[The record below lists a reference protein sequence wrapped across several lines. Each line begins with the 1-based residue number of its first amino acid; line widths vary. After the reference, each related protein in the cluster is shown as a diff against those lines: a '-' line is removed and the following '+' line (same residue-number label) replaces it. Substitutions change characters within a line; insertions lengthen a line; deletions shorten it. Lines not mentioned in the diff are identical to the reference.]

1 MLRWGSGARCASL
14 REDDECLAGTHRYR
28 PTWVEVDVTNIA
40 ENTRA
45 LASLGREKGL
55 GLIAV
60 VKADGYGHGALAT
73 AKAALSQGAE
83 MLAVALPEEGA
94 TLRQGGITAPILV
107 MGAYVPGTLEAY
119 QRFSLMATVTDFDQ
133 LRSIVS
139 ESGGGR
145 VELQLKVDTGMGR
158 LGVLPQDAFALVQE
172 ASAAVDISVA
182 GVYSHLATADDPDP
196 TFAKKQIEAFEEIL
210 AELDAY
216 GILPP
221 MRHILN
227 TAGFLRFDAGRT
239 TMARVGLGL
248 YGLYPP
254 EQLKDKID
262 LKPAMTWKT
271 RVATVKRV
279 PPGMG
284 VSYGQ
289 IYRTAKETTLATI
302 PVGYADGFSRRTQ
315 WPDPGAD
322 RRERSILWSATSAW
336 TRPSSTWEMRLSES
350 VRRSCS
356 LANKGTNGSRR
367 DEWARV
373 LGTINYEV
381 VCDVSVRVPRVY
393 TG

>member
-1 MLRWGSGARCASL
+1 M
-14 REDDECLAGTHRYR
+14 AGH
-28 PTWVEVDVTNIA
+28 
-40 ENTRA
+40 
-45 LASLGREKGL
+45 
-55 GLIAV
+55 
-60 VKADGYGHGALAT
+60 
-73 AKAALSQGAE
+73 
-83 MLAVALPEEGA
+83 
-94 TLRQGGITAPILV
+94 
-107 MGAYVPGTLEAY
+107 
-119 QRFSLMATVTDFDQ
+119 
-133 LRSIVS
+133 
-139 ESGGGR
+139 

-248 YGLYPP
+248 YGLYPA

-302 PVGYADGFSRRTQ
+302 PVGYADGFSRRLSGRIQ
-315 WPDPGAD
+315 VLIGGKRHPVVGHICMDQAVVDVGDAPVRAGEEVVLIGEQGD
-322 RRERSILWSATSAW
+322 ERIDA
-336 TRPSSTWEMRLSES
+336 
-350 VRRSCS
+350 
-356 LANKGTNGSRR
+356 
-367 DEWARV
+367 DEWARA